1 MRNLSL
7 ILWVLLLMDGVFGVD
22 KVKQVSVSVMKGDSV
37 TLHTDVTELQ
47 SDKIE
52 WMSEDNVIIAQIA
65 NNKISIDDVSEGRL
79 ELDHQTGSLTI
90 RNITE
95 NRIYNLD
102 IGGRI
107 QISKR
112 FNVTVHDVVESVSV
126 VEGDT
131 VTLHTGVTK
140 IQADDQIL
148 WKFGDQDTLING
160 LNGPVDV
167 IWSNIDQNNQTG
179 DITIRNI
186 RNDQDKHYK
195 VEIIT
200 SSMVLHRKFHIK
212 FSDEM
217 KTVSVKKE
225 DSIILRTGVIDIR
238 EYYQILWKF
247 EDERMA
253 EITKGTN
260 KFSLYNSANGRFSGR
275 LHPDHQTGSLTISDS
290 QTTDSG
296 DYHLNMISSS
306 HTIQRTISVT
316 VKGLSSAVIAV
327 IALCVALVVVVA
339 VAVGVAIC
347 HMQHVKRSRGVV

>member
-112 FNVTVHDVVESVSV
+112 FNVTVH
-126 VEGDT
+126 
-131 VTLHTGVTK
+131 
-140 IQADDQIL
+140 
-148 WKFGDQDTLING
+148 
-160 LNGPVDV
+160 
-167 IWSNIDQNNQTG
+167 
-179 DITIRNI
+179 
-186 RNDQDKHYK
+186 
-195 VEIIT
+195 
-200 SSMVLHRKFHIK
+200 
-212 FSDEM
+212 DEM